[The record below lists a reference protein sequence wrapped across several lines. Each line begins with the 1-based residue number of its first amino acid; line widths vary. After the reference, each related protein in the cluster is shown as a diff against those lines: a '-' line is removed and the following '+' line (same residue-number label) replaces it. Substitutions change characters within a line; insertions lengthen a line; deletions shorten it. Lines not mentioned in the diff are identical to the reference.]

1 MILIVCIDDQN
12 GMAFN
17 HRRQSQDRV
26 LVERIEGLTADSKL
40 RMAPYSQKLFSS
52 SNILADD
59 DYLIKADIDDYC
71 FVEREDVKPYED
83 KIQKVIVF
91 RWNRHYPSDL
101 KFGIDLVVWCC
112 AAEFVRERAQSM
124 LRIVAVRGPKA
135 PQPRRELVP
144 YHLVGRDLCVPPPGC
159 TIDHQQRRGRHP

>member
-26 LVERIEGLTADSKL
+26 LVERIEGLTADNKL

-52 SNILADD
+52 SNIFADD
-59 DYLIKADIDDYC
+59 DYLIKAGIDDYC
-71 FVEREDVKPYED
+71 FAECEDVKSYED

-101 KFGIDLVVWCC
+101 KFGIDLSNWRLV
-112 AAEFVRERAQSM
+112 ASEEFPGSSHLKIAMEVYER
-124 LRIVAVRGPKA
+124 
-135 PQPRRELVP
+135 
-144 YHLVGRDLCVPPPGC
+144 
-159 TIDHQQRRGRHP
+159 

>member
-1 MILIVCIDDQN
+1 MTAIGDMEAAQMILIVCMDDQN

-26 LVERIEGLTADSKL
+26 LIERIEGLTADNNL

-59 DYLIKADIDDYC
+59 DYLSKAGIDDYC
-71 FVEREDVKPYED
+71 FVEREDVKPHKD
-83 KIQKVIVF
+83 KTQKVIVF

-101 KFGIDLVVWCC
+101 KFGIDLSNW
-112 AAEFVRERAQSM
+112 
-124 LRIVAVRGPKA
+124 
-135 PQPRRELVP
+135 
-144 YHLVGRDLCVPPPGC
+144 HLVSTEEFPGSSHLK
-159 TIDHQQRRGRHP
+159 IAMEVYER

>member
-1 MILIVCIDDQN
+1 MWAIQMILIVCIDDKN

-26 LVERIEGLTADSKL
+26 LVERIECLTADSKL
-40 RMAPYSQKLFSS
+40 RMAPYSQKLFSCS
-52 SNILADD
+52 DILADD

-101 KFGIDLVVWCC
+101 KFGIDLSTW
-112 AAEFVRERAQSM
+112 
-124 LRIVAVRGPKA
+124 
-135 PQPRRELVP
+135 
-144 YHLVGRDLCVPPPGC
+144 HLVASEEFPGSSHLK
-159 TIDHQQRRGRHP
+159 IAMEVYER

>member
-1 MILIVCIDDQN
+1 MTAIGDMEAAQMILIVCMDDQN

-26 LVERIEGLTADSKL
+26 LIERIEGLTADNNL

-59 DYLIKADIDDYC
+59 DYLSKAGIDDYC
-71 FVEREDVKPYED
+71 FVEREDVKPHGD

-101 KFGIDLVVWCC
+101 KFGIDLSNW
-112 AAEFVRERAQSM
+112 
-124 LRIVAVRGPKA
+124 
-135 PQPRRELVP
+135 
-144 YHLVGRDLCVPPPGC
+144 HLVSTEEFPGSSHLK
-159 TIDHQQRRGRHP
+159 IAMEVYER

>member
-1 MILIVCIDDQN
+1 MTAIGDMEAAQMILIVCMDDQN

-26 LVERIEGLTADSKL
+26 LIERIEGLTADNNL

-59 DYLIKADIDDYC
+59 DYLSKAGIDDYC
-71 FVEREDVKPYED
+71 FVEREDVKPHKD
-83 KIQKVIVF
+83 KTQKVIVF

-101 KFGIDLVVWCC
+101 KFGIDLSNW
-112 AAEFVRERAQSM
+112 
-124 LRIVAVRGPKA
+124 
-135 PQPRRELVP
+135 
-144 YHLVGRDLCVPPPGC
+144 HLVSTEEFPGSSHLK
-159 TIDHQQRRGRHP
+159 IAMEVYDR

>member
-1 MILIVCIDDQN
+1 MTAIGDMEAAQMILIVCMDDQN

-26 LVERIEGLTADSKL
+26 LIERIEGLTADNNL

-59 DYLIKADIDDYC
+59 DYLSKAGIDDYC
-71 FVEREDVKPYED
+71 FVEREDVKPHED

-101 KFGIDLVVWCC
+101 KFGIDLSNW
-112 AAEFVRERAQSM
+112 
-124 LRIVAVRGPKA
+124 
-135 PQPRRELVP
+135 
-144 YHLVGRDLCVPPPGC
+144 HLVSTEEFPGSSHLK
-159 TIDHQQRRGRHP
+159 IAMEVYER

>member
-1 MILIVCIDDQN
+1 MESLLLVFCFFGQHCHPPGPRMQKRGRSAAAQLVVDFLIVVIAQALIA
-12 GMAFN
+12 GGIA
-17 HRRQSQDRV
+17 
-26 LVERIEGLTADSKL
+26 AKL

-101 KFGIDLVVWCC
+101 KFGIDLSTW
-112 AAEFVRERAQSM
+112 
-124 LRIVAVRGPKA
+124 
-135 PQPRRELVP
+135 
-144 YHLVGRDLCVPPPGC
+144 HLVASEEFPGSSHLK
-159 TIDHQQRRGRHP
+159 IAMEVYER